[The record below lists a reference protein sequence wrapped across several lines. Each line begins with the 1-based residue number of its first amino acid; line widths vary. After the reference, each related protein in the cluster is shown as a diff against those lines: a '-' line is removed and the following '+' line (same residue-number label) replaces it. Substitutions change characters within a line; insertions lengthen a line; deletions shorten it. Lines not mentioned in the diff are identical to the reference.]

1 MLLRPVS
8 KAVVST
14 LSKTA
19 NLPVAQSL
27 VEAAASTLAFRGGGP
42 DVLNLG
48 RAKVRFEAMNS
59 YSVVLSLMLNA
70 SLRLFSATPKKL
82 AHDGSIDDK
91 AKLAFVSSVST
102 TVVTSAYA
110 IIVFF
115 LLTVYSKRALGLGY
129 DAAFLEFAEQTD
141 AIRESAFGAF
151 LISLLTFKT
160 SFLLTL
166 FLNYEGKTRWWIS
179 SIVLAVDLVGWFVWS
194 RLAVMARQ
202 ILFTSALS

>member
-1 MLLRPVS
+1 MS
-8 KAVVST
+8 HAVVSA
-14 LSKTA
+14 LSKTS
-19 NLPVAQSL
+19 NLPISQGL
-27 VEAAASTLAFRGGGP
+27 VEAASSLAFRGGGGS
-42 DVLNLG
+42 DILDLG
-48 RAKVRFEAMNS
+48 RTKLRFEAMNS

-82 AHDGSIDDK
+82 ANDGSIDDK
-91 AKLAFVSSVST
+91 AKLAFVSSVLT

-129 DAAFLEFAEQTD
+129 DAAFLEFAEKSES
-141 AIRESAFGAF
+141 IRESAFGAF
-151 LISLLTFKT
+151 LVSLLAFKS

-179 SIVLAVDLVGWFVWS
+179 GIVLAVDLVGWFVWS

-202 ILFTSALS
+202 ILFSTALS